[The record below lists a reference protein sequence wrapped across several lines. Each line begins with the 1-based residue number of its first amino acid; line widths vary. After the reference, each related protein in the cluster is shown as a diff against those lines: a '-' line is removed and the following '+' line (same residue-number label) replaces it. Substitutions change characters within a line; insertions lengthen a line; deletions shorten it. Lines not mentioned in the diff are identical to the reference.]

1 MFSVT
6 FIKRPILAM
15 VISLIIIIAGLV
27 SLFILPISEYPDVAP
42 PTVSVSAT
50 YTGAN
55 AYVVEDTVTRVLE
68 DKLNGIKGVIYMDS
82 ISTSSGSSD
91 INVYFKPGYDI
102 DIGAVDVQ
110 NKVSI
115 ATASLPAEVVAQGI
129 IIDKKSPSLVCLIT
143 ITGDK
148 RYDAAFLSNFVNINV
163 LDEIKRIPGVGKA
176 LNMGEKKYS
185 IRVWLNP
192 DKIKT
197 LGLTPMD
204 VVSAIKSQNK
214 QASLGKIGGMP
225 SFDNQKQEFT
235 LTTDGRLSDVK
246 EFENIVLK
254 HKKDGSLVYLKDVSR
269 IVLGSESY
277 DWNAISNKQ
286 PAGLI
291 GVFQLGDA
299 NALEIRQ
306 KVQET
311 MERLQR
317 RFPDGV
323 KWSIP
328 YDTTKYVRV
337 AIDNV
342 VINLFMAI
350 GLVILIIF
358 IFLGSW
364 RPTVIASVAIP
375 VSLIGTFAIMHMA
388 NGFSINFL
396 TLFGLILAIG
406 IVVDDVILVVENVE
420 VLLEKEPDL
429 TVPQV
434 VKRAMIELI
443 GPIIST
449 TLVLV
454 AVFVPV
460 SLLPGITG
468 ALYQQFA
475 LTISFAVMISSLNAL
490 TLSPALSSIII
501 KRRKK
506 GEEKFIFFKKFDHV
520 FEYITQ
526 KYTAVI
532 TFFIKVRYGVIL
544 IIGLLFYATYYLFTI
559 IPTGFVP
566 SEDKGVCIVSVN
578 LKPGTALSQTV
589 QIRKKVEKRL
599 YNIPEIENIV
609 TIDGYNLVTSSLD
622 SASVAMYITLKD
634 WKQRTQKDQSVD
646 AVIAK
651 IKAKTADITDANI
664 AAFNLPGIPGIGAV
678 GGFDFRLQDYLSGDL
693 STFKHYADLVIQEA
707 NKDPRI
713 AYATTTFSSNYPMYD
728 IKIDREKANALGVD
742 MANLFSTMQIYL
754 GSVYVNDFTK
764 FGKVFRVFV
773 QADKEYRSAKVDID
787 KLFVKNND
795 GKMVPLSALVT
806 IEQIIGPQNL
816 AHFNMYRSIQING
829 AAAAGYSSG
838 DAMKAMEEIANK
850 VLPKS
855 YGFEWAG
862 MSFQEKLAGDAQIY
876 VVIFVTL
883 VVFLVLAAQYESW
896 ILPLMI
902 LLSVPLVIA
911 GALGGLLWMHI
922 PLNTFAQV
930 GLVLLV
936 ALAAKNAILI
946 VEFAKEQREQGIG
959 IIESAI
965 NAGKLRFRAI
975 MMTILSFLFGIFPL
989 AFATGAGAIT
999 QVSIGVVLMFGM
1011 IAATFISTL
1020 IVPVLYVVLETM
1032 REKFVSVED
1041 EIARRESLS

>member
-6 FIKRPILAM
+6 FIKRPILAI
-15 VISLIIIIAGLV
+15 VISLIIIISGLV
-27 SLFILPISEYPDVAP
+27 SLGILPVSEYPDVAP
-42 PTVSVSAT
+42 PTVNVSAT

-55 AYVVEDTVTRVLE
+55 AFVVEDTVTRVLE

-82 ISTSSGSSD
+82 SSTSSGRSS
-91 INVYFKPGYDI
+91 INVYFEPGYDI

-110 NKVSI
+110 NKVAT
-115 ATASLPAEVVAQGI
+115 ATASLPPEVVAQGVI
-129 IIDKKSPSLVCLIT
+129 VDKQSPSIVCLIA

-148 RYDAAFLSNFVNINV
+148 RYDASFLSNFVNINI

-176 LNMGEKKYS
+176 ENMGEKKYS

-192 DKIKT
+192 DKIKAM
-197 LGLTPMD
+197 GLTPLD
-204 VVSAIKSQNK
+204 VVNAIKSQNK
-214 QASLGKIGGMP
+214 QASIGKIGGMP
-225 SFDNQKQEFT
+225 TFKNQKQEFT
-235 LTTDGRLSDVK
+235 LTTEGRLSDVK
-246 EFENIVLK
+246 EFKNIVLK
-254 HKKDGSLVYLKDVSR
+254 HKEDGSLVYLSDVSR
-269 IVLGSESY
+269 VILGSESY

-286 PAGLI
+286 PTGLI
-291 GVFQLGDA
+291 GVYQLGDA

-323 KWSIP
+323 KWSVP
-328 YDTTKYVRV
+328 YDTTKYVKV
-337 AIDNV
+337 AIHNV
-342 VINLFMAI
+342 VINLFMAV

-375 VSLIGTFAIMHMA
+375 VSLIGTFAVMQIAH
-388 NGFSINFL
+388 GFSINFL

-420 VLLEKEPDL
+420 VIMEKEPDL
-429 TVPQV
+429 SIPQV
-434 VKRAMIELI
+434 VKKSMIELI

-506 GEEKFIFFKKFDHV
+506 GQEKFIFFKKFDDI
-520 FEYITQ
+520 FEKITQ
-526 KYTAVI
+526 KYTAAI
-532 TFFIKVRYGVIL
+532 TFFIKIRYIVLGLIL
-544 IIGLLFYATYYLFTI
+544 AIFYATYYLFTI
-559 IPTGFVP
+559 TPTGFVP
-566 SEDKGVCIVSVN
+566 SEDKGVCIVSAS
-578 LKPGTALSQTV
+578 LKPGTSLTQTEKL
-589 QIRKKVEKRL
+589 RKEIEKRL
-599 YNIPEIENIV
+599 YTIPEIENVVI
-609 TIDGYNLVTSSLD
+609 IDGYNIVTSSLD
-622 SASVAMYITLKD
+622 SASVAMFVSLKD
-634 WKQRTQKDQSVD
+634 WSQRTKPDQSVN
-646 AVIAK
+646 AVIGK
-651 IKAKTADITDANI
+651 IRKVTADISDANI
-664 AAFNLPGIPGIGAV
+664 AAFNLPGIPGVGAV

-693 STFKHYADLVIQEA
+693 DIFKHYADEVIKEA

-713 AYATTTFSSNYPMYD
+713 SHAFTTFAINYPMYD
-728 IKIDREKANALGVD
+728 ILIDREKANALGVN
-742 MANLFSTMQIYL
+742 MADLFSTMQIYL

-773 QADKEYRSAKVDID
+773 QADKEYRSAKSDIN
-787 KLFVKNND
+787 KLYVKNIK
-795 GKMVPLSALVT
+795 GEMVPLSALVKVK
-806 IEQIIGPQNL
+806 EIIGPQNL
-816 AHFNMYRSIQING
+816 SHYNMYRSIQING
-829 AAAAGYSSG
+829 AAAPGYSSG
-838 DAMKAMEEIANK
+838 DAMKAMEEIANR
-850 VLPKS
+850 VLPQS
-855 YGFEWAG
+855 YGYEWSG
-862 MSFQEKLAGDAQIY
+862 MSYQEKLAGNAQIY

-902 LLSVPLVIA
+902 LLSVPMVIG
-911 GALGGLLWMHI
+911 GAMAGLLWAGI

-946 VEFAKEQREQGIG
+946 VEFAKEQRESGMG

-989 AFATGAGAIT
+989 AFATGAGAVT
-999 QVSIGVVLMFGM
+999 QQSIGIVLMFGM
-1011 IAATFISTL
+1011 VAATFISTL
-1020 IVPVLYVVLETM
+1020 FVPVLYVLLETM

-1041 EIARRESLS
+1041 EVARRESL